1 MKRNKANTEKQCFM
15 KWHVMG
21 VLTPP
26 PTNYPP
32 PPHKKKKNGNHLVL
46 LKQQDVKLMHKPLI
60 QHDCQKTKQNKK
72 KEKK

>member
-26 PTNYPP
+26 PQ
-32 PPHKKKKNGNHLVL
+32 KK
-46 LKQQDVKLMHKPLI
+46 
-60 QHDCQKTKQNKK
+60 KK
-72 KEKK
+72 KEKEKEQ

>member
-26 PTNYPP
+26 PTKKTT
-32 PPHKKKKNGNHLVL
+32 HHQKKKK
-46 LKQQDVKLMHKPLI
+46 K
-60 QHDCQKTKQNKK
+60 KK
-72 KEKK
+72 KEQ

>member
-26 PTNYPP
+26 PTKLPP
-32 PPHKKKKNGNHLVL
+32 PPPKK
-46 LKQQDVKLMHKPLI
+46 
-60 QHDCQKTKQNKK
+60 KK
-72 KEKK
+72 KEKEKEQ